1 MTTTRTLDRTQIIAT
16 LTVISLVGAAGAW
29 VFGRKAPPKSES
41 FQAIVIDA
49 SITSDPTSRCDDLA
63 RLADE
68 AIQSSKGVLH
78 LSVFATGDR
87 TTGFEAVRIGTVEF
101 EPGTRL
107 VEGVA
112 ADDEKRQQF
121 LDGVRKLCPQIP
133 SRKESPIFRAV
144 SAAVKTMPPE
154 LCQREAT
161 TCNVVV
167 RTDGIEEEDARVM
180 TAFRPAR
187 KARGAAITDAPA
199 PAPRIANE
207 GVGVRFCSLAAR
219 QIGRHASKL
228 PSLDAVESAFRR
240 EFSAP
245 DRVRFEPA
253 CVAYRAAR

>member
-1 MTTTRTLDRTQIIAT
+1 M
-16 LTVISLVGAAGAW
+16 
-29 VFGRKAPPKSES
+29 FGRKIPPKAES
-41 FQAIVIDA
+41 FEAIVVDA
-49 SITSDPTSRCDDLA
+49 SITSDPKSRCEDMA

-68 AIQSSKGVLH
+68 AAQNSKGALH
-78 LSVFATGDR
+78 LSLFATGDR
-87 TTGFEAVRIGTVEF
+87 TTGFEPVRVGTVEF

-161 TCNVVV
+161 TCSVVV

-180 TAFRPAR
+180 AAFRPAR
-187 KARGAAITDAPA
+187 EARGAATTNAFA
-199 PAPRIANE
+199 PAPRIAND
-207 GVGVRFCSLAAR
+207 GVNVRFCSLAAR
-219 QIGRHASKL
+219 KIGRHASKL

-240 EFSAP
+240 EFSTP